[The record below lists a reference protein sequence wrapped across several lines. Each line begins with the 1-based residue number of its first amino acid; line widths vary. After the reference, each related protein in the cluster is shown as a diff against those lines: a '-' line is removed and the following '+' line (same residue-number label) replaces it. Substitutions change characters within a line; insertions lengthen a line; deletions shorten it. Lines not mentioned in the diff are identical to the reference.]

1 AESRWIIIRA
11 LEGFVMMRQRLMV
24 AAIVMAVGLPAPGAA
39 RGQDAPRKLVA
50 PVRGEAK
57 VEITKPDTKP
67 GPKEVVTTMLIKNI
81 SSAPIAGLK
90 IEENWYKGN
99 NAVGGDSYRHPRPL
113 PPGEVIQITLRVP
126 RDKIVGARNQY
137 QFTHAHRTVKVT
149 TVPKLELTK

>member
-1 AESRWIIIRA
+1 MIRRSSILA
-11 LEGFVMMRQRLMV
+11 AMV
-24 AAIVMAVGLPAPGAA
+24 VAVGLSASGVAA
-39 RGQDAPRKLVA
+39 AQEAPRKLVA

-67 GPKEVVTTMLIKNI
+67 GAKEVVTTMLVKNV

-113 PPGEVIQITLRVP
+113 PPGEVIQVTLRVP

-137 QFTHAHRTVKVT
+137 QFSHANGTVKVT
-149 TVPKLELTK
+149 TVPKLDAPKPSPTAAK

>member
-1 AESRWIIIRA
+1 
-11 LEGFVMMRQRLMV
+11 MMRLGSMV
-24 AAIVMAVGLPAPGAA
+24 AAIVLAVGLSASGATA
-39 RGQDAPRKLVA
+39 GQEARKLVA

-67 GPKEVVTTMLIKNI
+67 GPKEVVTTMLIRNA
-81 SSAPIAGLK
+81 SNAPIAGLK

-126 RDKIVGARNQY
+126 RASIVGARNQY
-137 QFTHAHRTVKVT
+137 QFTHANGTVKVT
-149 TVPKLELTK
+149 QVAKLDAPKAPATK